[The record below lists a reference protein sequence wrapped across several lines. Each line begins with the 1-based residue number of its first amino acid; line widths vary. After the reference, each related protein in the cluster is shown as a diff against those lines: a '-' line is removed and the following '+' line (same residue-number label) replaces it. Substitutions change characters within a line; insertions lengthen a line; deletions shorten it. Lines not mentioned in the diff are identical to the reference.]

1 MCPDKI
7 IIIPDLHGR
16 EFWREVVKG
25 MDPDTHVV
33 FLGDYLDPYE
43 DDWIYW
49 SDAFKA
55 LKDIITFKETH
66 PEQVTLLLGNHD
78 LHYLYPELRGS
89 RYNEYQEGKIRR
101 TLEEHLDSF
110 RMAAE
115 CSLAG
120 TRYLFTHAGIH
131 TDWVRRHSALF
142 GPLEKVS
149 AETFNRMMF
158 SPEFVQA
165 LSDVSWRRGGDA
177 PSGSMI
183 WADMDEYELS
193 VPIVPDMIQIC
204 GHTRLRGG
212 KPKELNQV
220 ICLDCR
226 RAFTLAA
233 DGAIHSYARR

>member
-1 MCPDKI
+1 MNPDKI

-16 EFWREVVKG
+16 EFWRGAVKG
-25 MDPDTHVV
+25 MDQDTHVV

-55 LKDIITFKETH
+55 FGEIIAFKEAH

-115 CSLAG
+115 FSLAG
-120 TRYLFTHAGIH
+120 KRYLFTHAGVH
-131 TDWVRRHSALF
+131 SDWVRRHSSLF

-165 LSDVSWRRGGDA
+165 LSDVSWRRGGSA
-177 PSGSMI
+177 ASGSMV

-193 VPIVPDMIQIC
+193 VPIAPDVIQIC
-204 GHTRLRGG
+204 GHTRLSGG

-220 ICLDCR
+220 ICLDCQ

-233 DGAIHSYARR
+233 DGTII